1 MEDQEL
7 TKYQLERKISEVI
20 NKDNGCTAHF
30 IWEYN
35 PYIHNNTGTTGWLE
49 LKVVTINPS
58 HSNHFLLHKVKKII
72 PDNNTNVNALYCKIL
87 KEVIKT
93 IESNTDTTIYH
104 YAIGWRDRTKQ
115 AVKFTTITSYFSGRT
130 FKEIIEKFFFEK
142 CENDII
148 IDSITLLPDT

>member
-1 MEDQEL
+1 MENRQI
-7 TKYQLERKISEVI
+7 TKYQLERNMSELI
-20 NKDNGCTAHF
+20 YKDNGSTAHF

-35 PYIHNNTGTTGWLE
+35 PYNYNKDKIGWLE

-58 HSNHFLLHKVKKII
+58 HLNHFLLHRVKKTITD
-72 PDNNTNVNALYCKIL
+72 DNMNVEELYCKIL
-87 KEVIKT
+87 KEVTDILETKT
-93 IESNTDTTIYH
+93 DSAVLH

-115 AVKFTTITSYFSGRT
+115 AIKFTTITSYFSGKS

-148 IDSITLLPDT
+148 IDSVTLLPET